1 MISLK
6 SISELGDNETKLSFK
21 CDKGGT
27 VAETT
32 RFRIPSFQRGYR
44 WTELQV
50 QQLVEDLISFHKDP
64 MRAPN
69 DWYCLQP
76 LVVVKGTDDEEQGKW
91 IVIDG
96 QQRLTSLFLL
106 VKALGGNVG
115 YSIEYETRKCS
126 GDFLNQIENKT
137 EDEARGNPDFYCIFY
152 AWNTIQ
158 ALLERG
164 GLKTEELLDT
174 ICKNAKVIWY
184 ETTCNPYEE
193 FSRLNSGKI
202 SLSNAELMKALL
214 LKEPLVDDK
223 KELAQLEAS
232 KEWDMIEHSLRDD
245 DFWCFI
251 NPEPNHRRFAATR
264 IDFLFE
270 MVLRRKETE
279 SANDISYEL
288 EKNPYFIF
296 GYFQELCNTD
306 GAATIW
312 HDVQAVFRYIRSWY
326 EDRELFHRVGY
337 LMNRKGRDVKRKL
350 SDLAQWLNDAE
361 SKTKGE
367 LRDGFNREVIG
378 SIKTPIC
385 NLTYGEDNVH
395 LNNILLLFNIA
406 IMLRQR
412 QEKSRYPFREHKTAF
427 WTLEHIHA
435 KEERVITGEDMKRI
449 AKLLGITIS
458 DKDESECAQAI
469 NKRLAEGGEKDAEG
483 EFIPRL
489 EGKDGAWKLIDNKDT
504 HGLENLA
511 LLGHRANS
519 TFNNSLY
526 LEKRAILSDW
536 EKCNREELER
546 VGFDKVEFVPAATR
560 MVFFK
565 QFSPEVTYPFLWTE
579 QDANNYMDAIVKTL
593 HSTFGFDEM
602 VLRGEKTVK

>member
-6 SISELGDNETKLSFK
+6 SIAELGDNKTKLPFR
-21 CDKGGT
+21 CDKERT
-27 VAETT
+27 AAETI

-50 QQLVEDLISFHKDP
+50 QQLVEDLLSFHKDP
-64 MRAPN
+64 MRHPN

-96 QQRLTSLFLL
+96 QQRLTSLHLL

-137 EDEARGNPDFYCIFY
+137 EVDARENPDFYYIFC
-152 AWNTIQ
+152 AWNKIKMT
-158 ALLERG
+158 LEND
-164 GLKTEELLDT
+164 GLDKTAFLDT
-174 ICKNAKVIWY
+174 IRKNAKVIWY

-202 SLSNAELMKALL
+202 LLSNAELMKALL
-214 LKEPLVDDK
+214 LKEIVMDGK
-223 KELAQLEAS
+223 KGRVQLEAS
-232 KEWDMIEHSLRDD
+232 REWDMIEHSLRDD

-251 NPEPNHRRFAATR
+251 NPEPNHRRFEATR

-270 MVLRRKETE
+270 MVLRCKDMKL
-279 SANDISYEL
+279 ANVISHEL

-296 GYFQELCNTD
+296 GYFQELCQTY
-306 GAATIW
+306 GTVAVW
-312 HDVQAVFRYIRSWY
+312 HDVQAVFRRIRSWY

-337 LMNRKGRDVKRKL
+337 LMNRKGRDVKGKL

-361 SKTKGE
+361 RKTKGM
-367 LRDGFNREVIG
+367 LRDDFNRAVVE

-385 NLTYGEDNVH
+385 KLTYGKDNVQ

-406 IMLRQR
+406 IMLQQR
-412 QEKSRYPFREHKTAF
+412 QEKSRYPFREHKTAS

-435 KEERVITGEDMKRI
+435 KEERTITFNDMERI
-449 AKLLGITIS
+449 AKLLGIKTLG
-458 DKDESECAQAI
+458 KDEREYAEAV
-469 NKRLAEGGEKDAEG
+469 NKRLAEGGEKDADG

-489 EGKDGAWKLIDNKDT
+489 EGKDGAWKLVDNKDT

-536 EKCNREELER
+536 EKHNREELER

-579 QDANNYMDAIVKTL
+579 HDANNYVDAIIKTL
-593 HSTFGFDEM
+593 HSAFGFDET
-602 VLRGEKTVK
+602 VLRGE